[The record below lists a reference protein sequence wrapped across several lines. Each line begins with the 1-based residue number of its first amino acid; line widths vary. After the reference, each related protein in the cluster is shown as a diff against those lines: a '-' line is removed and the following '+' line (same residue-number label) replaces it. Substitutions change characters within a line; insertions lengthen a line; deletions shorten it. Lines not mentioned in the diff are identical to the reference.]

1 MVGLEEKVQLLEK
14 QLSSLGMD
22 CIRYKAQRDALSHA
36 FFSIQSAGPASAD
49 DKAQVGAPSEPHVTH
64 CSDLIL
70 GSL

>member
-64 CSDLIL
+64 C
-70 GSL
+70 